1 MKLGI
6 SLYPGL
12 DADRAKSL
20 LLLQKAAALGYSRVF
35 SSLHIPESNAV
46 SLREDALYLFACA
59 ESLGLD
65 VIADISPLTL
75 KILDIPELTPAR
87 LKQLHITTARFDYG
101 IGTETIAAFS
111 REMNVQL
118 NASTARSVE
127 LHALLKAEADFSRID
142 GQHNFYPRP
151 HTGLSG
157 AFVKKQNDLL
167 HAFGIPVGAF
177 LPSRAGRRGPLQ
189 EGLPTVE
196 GDRELPLELGA
207 DRLLLL
213 GTDFIQ
219 IGDDRPDAQE
229 LAALGQFSDAL
240 ILPLRAEKITTLH
253 AKLMEHVYTTRADM
267 AEEVIRMA
275 DSRAQWKACRPIPAW
290 EAEPLPQG
298 AVTLDNEQYGRYAG
312 EVEICLRD
320 LPADGRVDL
329 LGRVAPEARFL
340 LPLIGP
346 GQKIQFRCEAGAQA
360 GAR

>member
-1 MKLGI
+1 MEKGI

-12 DADRAKSL
+12 GMELGECLVRLEQAADLGLTRLFLSFHLPEADAGQFAAVMDPL
-20 LLLQKAAALGYSRVF
+20 LAAAGRRHLKTVGDLVPGRPIPQGLTHLRLDDGFSPEMAAALQ
-35 SSLHIPESNAV
+35 
-46 SLREDALYLFACA
+46 REYPAK
-59 ESLGLD
+59 
-65 VIADISPLTL
+65 TL
-75 KILDIPELTPAR
+75 
-87 LKQLHITTARFDYG
+87 
-101 IGTETIAAFS
+101 
-111 REMNVQL
+111 VL
-118 NASTARSVE
+118 NASTVTRP
-127 LHALLKAEADFSRID
+127 LLQQLERAGVRMSRLEAM
-142 GQHNFYPRP
+142 HNFYPRP

-240 ILPLRAEKITTLH
+240 ILLLRAEKITPLH
-253 AKLMEHVYTTRADM
+253 ARLMEHVYTTRADM